1 MVTSNKLTWR
11 FMQIKVKAY
20 YLGYFTLKRM
30 SRMVVL
36 NSQKGSEWKRWDLHI
51 HTPFTKLSDAF
62 KGKDEDGVWREDKI
76 WDEYI
81 RILYESTV
89 QAFGI
94 TDYFSCDN
102 YFKLVDKYKKKYPNS
117 KKVFFP
123 NIELRYSEAISKSET
138 NPDVHVIF
146 DNDEVICSQKLIE
159 KFLSKLPVL
168 FSNENGAD
176 TYCTDLQ
183 TENDFESSSVTIRCL
198 KKALKET
205 FGESKPYLI
214 VFPANNDGIRSTD
227 NKSPRKVKAS
237 DTMDEFADLFFGNSK
252 NKSWFLRNDRYEN
265 GKSEPKPVVSFSDS
279 HSFQELDRLE
289 GNVKGHEATWIKADL
304 TFRGLKQIC
313 FEPEDRVFIGEAPP
327 VNVRKAQQSTKFISQ
342 LKINQ
347 IEKYDKRNGEW
358 FQNVNIPINPELT
371 AIIGNK
377 GSGKS
382 ALIDIIGLLG
392 ESKQE
397 THFSFLS
404 NKPKNK
410 KFKQVGYAENFLAE
424 LIWESSDSTQKH
436 LCDEVDKTKPE
447 AVRYLPQ
454 NYFEELTND
463 IEIIAFRREIENVV
477 FSHVDVANRLGCTS
491 FEELQEFKTQQNVK
505 ETSSLKTELSELNTE
520 IIRLESELNPIY
532 KNTIIQKLI
541 VKKAELKA
549 NELNKPTEEVKP
561 DGANIEQQALSEK
574 MESLSTLLEEI
585 GEEGKL
591 QRIDLGNKK
600 NRLQKLVILQQNLT
614 SINSS
619 FEQKKRELDP
629 VCLDLGL
636 NSDDLIKIELNI
648 SQIEQMRIEIS
659 QKIDEMEKDNE
670 LKLNLQSKFTSLT
683 SLPDLREAY
692 KFIQKEIDE
701 LKNKLGTPQR
711 KYQSYLDRLSQWNI
725 KKKEIIGNSDSQ
737 QDGTI
742 KFLESKISFIENEL
756 SQKLIEAKE
765 KRKSISFKIFNS
777 KNKILSFYS
786 ELKQSVE
793 LKLDKVRTD
802 EFHVN
807 IGSAFIVEQSFYK
820 QFTDFISKQKRGSFS
835 GIDGANKLVKELSV
849 NVNWNN
855 FDDIYHFI
863 GNIFEKLNNYEDKPN
878 LISEQIIQLKDFY
891 NFIYSF
897 DYFSPKYE
905 LCLGDKN
912 LSELSP
918 GEKGLLLL
926 VFYLQLDK
934 NNIPLVIDQPEDNL
948 DNESIF
954 TVLANCIRE
963 AKKHRQVILVTH
975 NPNLAVGAD
984 AEQIVYVNLN
994 KSQNY
999 QFTYESGSI
1008 ENPRINEKIVVVLEG
1023 TQPAF
1028 VKRRLKYQI

>member
-1 MVTSNKLTWR
+1 MEM
-11 FMQIKVKAY
+11 FY
-20 YLGYFTLKRM
+20 
-30 SRMVVL
+30 
-36 NSQKGSEWKRWDLHI
+36 SQKGSEWKRWDLHI
-51 HTPFTKLSDAF
+51 HTPFTKLANAF
-62 KGKDEDGVWREDKI
+62 KGKDEGGTWDEEKI

-81 RILYESTV
+81 KTLHESPV

-102 YFKLVDKYKKKYPNS
+102 YFKLIKKYKHKYPES

-123 NIELRYSEAISKSET
+123 NIELRYSEAISKNET

-146 DNDEVICSQKLIE
+146 DNDENTCSQRTIE

-168 FSNENGAD
+168 ATDDNGAAV
-176 TYCTDLQ
+176 YCTDLR
-183 TENDFESSSVTIRCL
+183 TVKDFESSSVTIKCL
-198 KKALKET
+198 KDALKAT
-205 FGESKPYLI
+205 FGASKPYLI

-227 NKSPRKVKAS
+227 NQSPRKVKAS
-237 DTMDEFADLFFGNSK
+237 DTMDEFADLFFGNSR
-252 NKSWFLRNDRYEN
+252 NKAWFLSNDRYDN

-289 GNVKGHEATWIKADL
+289 GNVKNHEPTWIKADL

-313 FEPEDRVFIGEAPP
+313 FEPDDRVFIGEEPP
-327 VNVRKAQQSTKFISQ
+327 VNVRITQQSTKFISQ
-342 LKINQ
+342 LKIGQ
-347 IEKYDKRNGEW
+347 IENYNKRNGEW
-358 FQNVNIPINPELT
+358 FQNVEIPINPELT

-410 KFKQVGYAENFLAE
+410 KFKQAGYAENFSAE
-424 LIWESSDSTQKH
+424 LTWESSNSTKK
-436 LCDEVDKTKPE
+436 LLSDEVDKTKPE

-477 FSHVDVANRLGCTS
+477 FSHVDVTNRLGCTS
-491 FEELQEFKTQQNVK
+491 FEGLQEFKTQQNVK
-505 ETSSLKTELSELNTE
+505 ETSSLKTELSELNVE
-520 IIRLESELNPIY
+520 IISLEGELNPIFR
-532 KNTIIQKLI
+532 KRISQELI
-541 VKKAELKA
+541 VKRAELQA
-549 NELNKPTEEVKP
+549 VESNKPPEEIKP
-561 DGANIEQQALSEK
+561 DSGDAEQKALSDK
-574 MESLSTLLEEI
+574 MESLSKILDKTVEK
-585 GEEGKL
+585 GKL
-591 QRIDLGNKK
+591 QRIELSNHKSI
-600 NRLQKLVILQQNLT
+600 LQKSLTLQQNL
-614 SINSS
+614 SS
-619 FEQKKRELDP
+619 MNASVLQQKKELIP
-629 VCLDLGL
+629 VCVELGF
-636 NSDDLIKIELNI
+636 DTDELIKIEFDV
-648 SQIEQMRIEIS
+648 SKIESMRVETSLRIEAL
-659 QKIDEMEKDNE
+659 EKDNE
-670 LKLNLQSKFTSLT
+670 LKLNMKSNLTSLT
-683 SLPDLREAY
+683 SIPDLVTAY
-692 KFIQKEIDE
+692 KFIQGEITE

-711 KYQSYLDRLSQWNI
+711 KYQSYLERLSKWNAKI
-725 KKKEIIGNSDSQ
+725 EEIVGSSNYPQ
-737 QDGTI
+737 VGTI
-742 KFLESKISFIENEL
+742 NFLEAKILFIDNEL
-756 SQKLIEAKE
+756 SKKLIEAKE
-765 KRKSISFKIFNS
+765 KRKGVSSKIFDS

-786 ELKQSVE
+786 ELRESVE
-793 LKLDKVRTD
+793 SKLDKVRTD
-802 EFHVN
+802 DFHVN
-807 IGSAFIVEQSFYK
+807 IDSAFIVEQSFQK
-820 QFTDFISKQKRGSFS
+820 QFTDYILKNKRGSFS
-835 GIDGANKLVKELSV
+835 GIDGANNLIKELSL
-849 NVNWNN
+849 NVNWNDFN
-855 FDDIYHFI
+855 STYDFI
-863 GNIFEKLNNYEDKPN
+863 ESVLEKLNYYEGDQN
-878 LISEQIIQLKDFY
+878 SITEQIIQIKEFY
-891 NFIYSF
+891 NFMFSLE
-897 DYFSPKYE
+897 YFSPKYE

-984 AEQIVYVNLN
+984 AEQIVYVHLN
-994 KSQNY
+994 KSKNY
-999 QFTYESGSI
+999 QFTYYSGSI
-1008 ENPRINEKIVVVLEG
+1008 ENPHINGKIVDVLEG

>member
-1 MVTSNKLTWR
+1 M
-11 FMQIKVKAY
+11 A
-20 YLGYFTLKRM
+20 
-30 SRMVVL
+30 VL

-51 HTPFTKLSDAF
+51 HTPFTKLANAY
-62 KGKDEDGVWREDKI
+62 KGKDEVGI
-76 WDEYI
+76 WDDERVWNEYI
-81 RILYESTV
+81 KALHESSV

-94 TDYFSCDN
+94 TDYFCCDN
-102 YFKLVDKYKKKYPNS
+102 YFKLVEKYNKKYPNS
-117 KKVFFP
+117 PKVFFP
-123 NIELRYSEAISKSET
+123 NVELRYSEAISKNET

-146 DNDEVICSQKLIE
+146 DNDEKNCSQQLIE

-168 FSNENGAD
+168 ASNENGAD

-198 KKALKET
+198 KRALKET

-252 NKSWFLRNDRYEN
+252 NKSWFLRSDRYEN
-265 GKSEPKPVVSFSDS
+265 GKSDPKPVVSFSDA

-289 GNVKGHEATWIKADL
+289 GNVKNHEPTWIKADL

-313 FEPEDRVFIGEAPP
+313 FEPEDRVFIGETPS
-327 VNVRKAQQSTKFISQ
+327 VNVRKTQQSTKFISQ

-347 IEKYDKRNGEW
+347 IEDYDKKNGAW
-358 FQNVNIPINPELT
+358 FQNVEIPINPELT

-392 ESKQE
+392 ESRQE

-410 KFKQVGYAENFLAE
+410 KFKQVGYAENFSAE
-424 LIWESSDSTQKH
+424 LIWESSTSNKKFLSDS
-436 LCDEVDKTKPE
+436 VDNTKPE
-447 AVRYLPQ
+447 SVRYLPQ

-477 FSHVDVANRLGCTS
+477 FSHVDMENRLGCTS
-491 FEELQEFKTQQNVK
+491 FEKLQEFKTQQNVK
-505 ETSSLKTELSELNTE
+505 ETSSLKAQLHELNVE
-520 IIRLESELNPIY
+520 IIALENELNPIFR
-532 KNTIIQKLI
+532 KSICQELI
-541 VKKAELKA
+541 VKKAELNA
-549 NELNKPTEEVKP
+549 AELNKPPEEIKP
-561 DGANIEQQALSEK
+561 DSGNPEQKILSEQ
-574 MESLSTLLEEI
+574 MELLSTHLENIQEV
-585 GEEGKL
+585 GKA
-591 QRIDLGNKK
+591 RGIDLGNKK
-600 NRLQKLVILQQNLT
+600 SRLQKLVTLQQNLT

-619 FEQKKRELDP
+619 FRQKKKELDP
-629 VCLDLGL
+629 ICLELGL
-636 NSDDLIKIELNI
+636 NSDDLMKIEINV
-648 SQIEQMRIEIS
+648 SKIESMKVEIS
-659 QKIDEMEKDNE
+659 LEIDAMEKDNE
-670 LKLNLQSKFTSLT
+670 IKLNMKSEFSSITSI
-683 SLPDLREAY
+683 PDLRVAY
-692 KFIQKEIDE
+692 KFIHDEIEE

-711 KYQSYLDRLSQWNI
+711 KYQSYIEQLSQWNI
-725 KKKEIIGNSDSQ
+725 KKKEIVGDDDSPQ
-737 QDGTI
+737 AGTI
-742 KFLESKISFIENEL
+742 KFLESKINFIDNQL
-756 SQKLIEAKE
+756 FQKLIEAKE
-765 KRKSISFKIFNS
+765 KRKNISTKIFDS
-777 KNKILSFYS
+777 KNNILNFYS
-786 ELKQSVE
+786 ELKESVE
-793 LKLDKVRTD
+793 LKLNKVRTED
-802 EFHVN
+802 FYVN
-807 IGSAFIVEQSFYK
+807 IDSAFIVEQSFYK
-820 QFTDFISKQKRGSFS
+820 QFTNYISKQKRGSFS
-835 GIDGANKLVKELSV
+835 GVDGANKLIKELLA
-849 NVNWNN
+849 NVNWND
-855 FDDIYHFI
+855 FDSISDFI
-863 GNIFEKLNNYEDKPN
+863 DMVFDKLNNYEGKPN
-878 LISEQIIQLKDFY
+878 LISDQITQLQDFY
-891 NFIYSF
+891 NFIFSF
-897 DYFSPKYE
+897 EYFSPKYE

-994 KSQNY
+994 KSKNY
-999 QFTYESGSI
+999 QFTYETGAI

>member
-1 MVTSNKLTWR
+1 MA
-11 FMQIKVKAY
+11 MIY
-20 YLGYFTLKRM
+20 
-30 SRMVVL
+30 
-36 NSQKGSEWKRWDLHI
+36 SQKGSEWKRWDLHI
-51 HTPFTKLSDAF
+51 HTPFTKLANAF
-62 KGKDEDGVWREDKI
+62 KGKDEEGIWSEKRI

-81 RILYESTV
+81 KVLYESPV

-102 YFKLVDKYKKKYPNS
+102 YFKLIQKYKQKHPNS
-117 KKVFFP
+117 TKVFFP
-123 NIELRYSEAISKSET
+123 NIELRYSEAISKKET

-146 DNDEVICSQKLIE
+146 DNDENICSQILIE

-168 FSNENGAD
+168 ATNENGAD
-176 TYCTDLQ
+176 VYCTDLY
-183 TENDFESSSVTIRCL
+183 TEKEFESSSVTIKCL

-227 NKSPRKVKAS
+227 SKSPRKVKAS

-252 NKSWFLRNDRYEN
+252 NKSWFLSNERYDD

-279 HSFQELDRLE
+279 HSFQELNRLE
-289 GNVKGHEATWIKADL
+289 GNVKNHEPTWIKADL

-313 FEPEDRVFIGEAPP
+313 FEPDARVFIGEEPP
-327 VNVRKAQQSTKFISQ
+327 VNVRKTQQSTKFISQ

-347 IEKYDKRNGEW
+347 IEKYNKRNGEW
-358 FQNVNIPINPELT
+358 FQNVDIPINPELT

-410 KFKQVGYAENFLAE
+410 KFKQVGYAENFSAE
-424 LIWESSDSTQKH
+424 LIWESSNSTKKF

-477 FSHVDVANRLGCTS
+477 FSHVDLTSRLGCTS
-491 FEELQEFKTQQNVK
+491 FEGLQEFKTQQNVK
-505 ETSSLKTELSELNTE
+505 ETSSLKTQLSELNGE
-520 IIRLESELNPIY
+520 IISLESELNPIFR
-532 KNTIIQKLI
+532 KRIIQELD
-541 VKKAELKA
+541 VKRAELQA
-549 NELNKPTEEVKP
+549 TESNKPPEEIKP
-561 DGANIEQQALSEK
+561 DNDNAEQKALSEK
-574 MESLSTLLEEI
+574 MESLSCMLEKILET
-585 GEEGKL
+585 GKL
-591 QRIDLGNKK
+591 RRVDLGNNK
-600 NRLQKLVILQQNLT
+600 NRLQKLVTLQQNLT
-614 SINSS
+614 SMNTN
-619 FEQKKRELDP
+619 FLQQKKELAP
-629 VCLDLGL
+629 VCVELGFDEDEL
-636 NSDDLIKIELNI
+636 MKIEINVSKIKSMRVEIALI
-648 SQIEQMRIEIS
+648 IETL
-659 QKIDEMEKDNE
+659 EKNNE
-670 LKLNLQSKFTSLT
+670 LKLNLDSNFTSLT
-683 SLPDLREAY
+683 SIPDLLAAH
-692 KFIQKEIDE
+692 KFIQDEITE

-711 KYQSYLDRLSQWNI
+711 KYQSYLERLNKWNTQR
-725 KKKEIIGNSDSQ
+725 KEIVGDSDSPQ
-737 QDGTI
+737 VGTI
-742 KFLESKISFIENEL
+742 KFLEEKMLYIDNEL
-756 SQKLIEAKE
+756 SRELIDAKE
-765 KRKSISFKIFNS
+765 KRKNISNKIFDS

-786 ELKQSVE
+786 QLKESVE
-793 LKLDKVRTD
+793 LKINKVRTD
-802 EFHVN
+802 EFYVN
-807 IGSAFIVEQSFYK
+807 IDSAFIVEQSFYK

-835 GIDGANKLVKELSV
+835 GIDGANKLVKELLV
-849 NVNWNN
+849 NVNWNDFNSVYN
-855 FDDIYHFI
+855 FIESVFD
-863 GNIFEKLNNYEDKPN
+863 KLNNYDGKPN
-878 LISEQIIQLKDFY
+878 SITEQIIQIKDFY
-891 NFIYSF
+891 NFIFSF
-897 DYFSPKYE
+897 EYFSPKYE

-994 KSQNY
+994 KSKNY
-999 QFTYESGSI
+999 QFTYDSGSI